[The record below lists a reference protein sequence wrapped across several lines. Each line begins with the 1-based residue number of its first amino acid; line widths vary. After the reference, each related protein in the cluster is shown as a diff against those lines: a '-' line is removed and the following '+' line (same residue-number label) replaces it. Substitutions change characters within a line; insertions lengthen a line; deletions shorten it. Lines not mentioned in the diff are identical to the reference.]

1 MFTTLGEFK
10 RQKKSKKKGF
20 VRHEFTFDE
29 LYVFRGMEDA
39 DPASEAK
46 GFVLVDKKN
55 RLTSVYLDTNE
66 NGKLNKGKDLLIASD
81 DGFEKTL
88 YKTKKGDLLATNSEE
103 LMRVAMSDLFGGL
116 PGTFEFI
123 YDTGMIFTSKKGKT
137 LDFVP
142 LSVQG
147 GSQLEDGLLP
157 IHCSMDPQIAS
168 ENLEFQTVCA
178 SLGL

>member
-29 LYVFRGMEDA
+29 LYVFREMEDA

-55 RLTSVYLDTNE
+55 RLTSVYLDTNG

-103 LMRVAMSDLFGGL
+103 AMLGAMSDLFGGL

-147 GSQLEDGLLP
+147 GSRLEDGLFP
-157 IHCSMDPQIAS
+157 IHCSMDPQFIS
-168 ENLEFQTVCA
+168 EHLELQTDCA

>member
-1 MFTTLGEFK
+1 M
-10 RQKKSKKKGF
+10 
-20 VRHEFTFDE
+20 RHEFTFDE

-55 RLTSVYLDTNE
+55 RLTSVYLDTNG

-103 LMRVAMSDLFGGL
+103 AMLGAMSDLFGGL

-123 YDTGMIFTSKKGKT
+123 YETGMIFTSKKGKT

-147 GSQLEDGLLP
+147 GSRLEDGLFP
-157 IHCSMDPQIAS
+157 IHCSMDPQFIS
-168 ENLEFQTVCA
+168 ENLELQTDCA

>member
-1 MFTTLGEFK
+1 MFTTLGKFK
-10 RQKKSKKKGF
+10 RQNKSKKKGF

-55 RLTSVYLDTNE
+55 RLTSVYLDTNG

-103 LMRVAMSDLFGGL
+103 AMLEAMSDLFGGL

-123 YDTGMIFTSKKGKT
+123 YETGMIFTSKKGKT

-147 GSQLEDGLLP
+147 GSRLEDGLFP
-157 IHCSMDPQIAS
+157 IHCSMDPQFIS
-168 ENLEFQTVCA
+168 ENLELQTDCA

>member
-29 LYVFRGMEDA
+29 LYVFREMEDA

-55 RLTSVYLDTNE
+55 RLTSVYLDTNG

-103 LMRVAMSDLFGGL
+103 AMLGAMSDLFGGL

-147 GSQLEDGLLP
+147 GSRLEDGLFP
-157 IHCSMDPQIAS
+157 IHCSMDPQFIS
-168 ENLEFQTVCA
+168 ENLELQIDCA

>member
-55 RLTSVYLDTNE
+55 RLTSVYLDTNG

-88 YKTKKGDLLATNSEE
+88 YKKKKGDLLATNSEE
-103 LMRVAMSDLFGGL
+103 AMLGAMSDLFGGL

-123 YDTGMIFTSKKGKT
+123 YDTGMIFNSKKGKT

-147 GSQLEDGLLP
+147 GSRLEDGLFP
-157 IHCSMDPQIAS
+157 IHCSMDPQFIS
-168 ENLEFQTVCA
+168 ENLELQTDCA